1 MNSLNQSISRG
12 YEMKSQRLPSL
23 RKMTFGKSVSSSVPE
38 ARRSSIASTA
48 ALENAVAITN
58 NNVSEGYYSPRSS
71 FASVSSEESAPS
83 HVVRQ
88 TFTRS
93 PITVLQNR
101 PKKTATSS
109 YAFNPS
115 SVSAAPRLMRTA
127 KALRNLR
134 PAIPTM
140 VSSLAPS
147 VVGPRLP
154 PISVSAAAPT
164 KTTRRNPLRNPFRNA
179 PANRNN
185 GVFAMQNNP
194 MHKKQTQK
202 RRLQTRKS

>member
-1 MNSLNQSISRG
+1 
-12 YEMKSQRLPSL
+12 MKSQRLPSL
-23 RKMTFGKSVSSSVPE
+23 RKMTFGTSVSSSVPE
-38 ARRSSIASTA
+38 HQRSSMASTA
-48 ALENAVAITN
+48 GLENAVAITN

-83 HVVRQ
+83 PVVRK

-93 PITVLQNR
+93 PVSVLQSR
-101 PKKTATSS
+101 SKKLATRK

-115 SVSAAPRLMRTA
+115 ISVATPRLMRTA

-134 PAIPTM
+134 PAVPT
-140 VSSLAPS
+140 SAQS
-147 VVGPRLP
+147 VLYGPRLP
-154 PISVSAAAPT
+154 PIAVSAAATT
-164 KTTRRNPLRNPFRNA
+164 KITHRNPLRNPFRNA

-185 GVFAMQNNP
+185 GAFAMQNNP
-194 MHKKQTQK
+194 MHKKPKQK

>member
-1 MNSLNQSISRG
+1 MNSLNYGSSRG

-23 RKMTFGKSVSSSVPE
+23 RKMTFGTSVSSSVPE
-38 ARRSSIASTA
+38 HQRSSIASTA
-48 ALENAVAITN
+48 SLENAVAITN

-83 HVVRQ
+83 PVVHK

-93 PITVLQNR
+93 PVSVQQIV

-115 SVSAAPRLMRTA
+115 ISVATPRLIRTQ
-127 KALRNLR
+127 KAMRNLR
-134 PAIPTM
+134 PVVPT
-140 VSSLAPS
+140 SAQS
-147 VVGPRLP
+147 VLYGPRLP
-154 PISVSAAAPT
+154 SIPVSGAAPT

-185 GVFAMQNNP
+185 GAFAMQNNP

>member
-1 MNSLNQSISRG
+1 MNSLNYGSSRG

-23 RKMTFGKSVSSSVPE
+23 RKMTFGTSVSSSVPE
-38 ARRSSIASTA
+38 TRRTSIASIP
-48 ALENAVAITN
+48 NAVAITN

-83 HVVRQ
+83 PVVRK

-93 PITVLQNR
+93 PVSVQHNR

-115 SVSAAPRLMRTA
+115 SVSAVPRLMRTA

-134 PAIPTM
+134 PVVPT
-140 VSSLAPS
+140 SAQS
-147 VVGPRLP
+147 VLYGPRLP
-154 PISVSAAAPT
+154 SIPVSGAASK
-164 KTTRRNPLRNPFRNA
+164 KTTHRNPLRNPFRNA
-179 PANRNN
+179 PTNPNN
-185 GVFAMQNNP
+185 SAFAMQNNP
-194 MHKKQTQK
+194 MHKKQKQK